1 MKRIAL
7 ALAVVALAACSKGG
21 DNATPS
27 TMNAAPDTTTKAVSD
42 TSHMMMSD
50 TSHMMMSDTS
60 HMMMKDT
67 TKPGMTKTPT
77 TIPPT
82 PKKKS

>member
-7 ALAVVALAACSKGG
+7 ALAVVALAGCSKGG
-21 DNATPS
+21 DSSSATPS
-27 TMNAAPDTTTKAVSD
+27 TATAAPDTSTKVV
-42 TSHMMMSD
+42 SD

-82 PKKKS
+82 PKKKKS